1 MWEILTRMT
10 PFPELK
16 TPSAIFKYVTVDKK
30 RPNEKFIPATTPA
43 EVLLS
48 DQLVQLMKACWQEDP
63 DERPT
68 FTEVVAALSKIEV

>member
-1 MWEILTRMT
+1 MT

-16 TPSAIFKYVTVDKK
+16 TPNAIFKYVTVDKK
-30 RPNEKFIPATTPA
+30 RPNEKLIPSTTPP
-43 EVLLS
+43 EVRMA

-68 FTEVVAALSKIEV
+68 FSEVVATLSKIAV